1 MKSVLR
7 TRPVVVRVRFGGPRA
22 MEESRGCRRCMGS
35 SSGDGESHEAV
46 PGALSWPAN
55 ERGEIYARGLQ
66 GIEP

>member
-1 MKSVLR
+1 
-7 TRPVVVRVRFGGPRA
+7 

-66 GIEP
+66 RIEP